1 MSGGFRKTQRIYKFT
16 YRREGLV
23 SRYLCPSELLVR
35 SLPVPSIAVGDWLGI
50 LPQFEVCGV
59 KEEDIVSKH
68 YDYERGMDQENGTEY
83 NS

>member
-1 MSGGFRKTQRIYKFT
+1 MSSGFRKTQRIYKYT

-35 SLPVPSIAVGDWLGI
+35 SLTVPSMAVGDRLGI
-50 LPQFEVCGV
+50 LPRFEVCGV

-68 YDYERGMDQENGTEY
+68 CDYEHGMDQENSTEH